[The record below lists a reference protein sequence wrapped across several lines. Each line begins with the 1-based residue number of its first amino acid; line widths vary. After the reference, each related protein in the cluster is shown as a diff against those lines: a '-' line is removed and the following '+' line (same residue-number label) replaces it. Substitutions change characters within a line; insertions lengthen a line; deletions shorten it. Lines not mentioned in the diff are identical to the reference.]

1 MNQPMNQLRNKF
13 ILISFSVFLLG
24 FLAERVESGANWVDV
39 VQPGSKYSGQYYL
52 KRDSFQFTTPTI
64 AQALVRTPIADP
76 AGYLISL
83 QEYDCQRKA
92 TRVIKASSYAPDGK
106 LIDLLVVKQAT
117 PWTVPDSTTVPG
129 YFLGLVCGQ
138 SR

>member
-1 MNQPMNQLRNKF
+1 MNQQHSKF
-13 ILISFSVFLLG
+13 ILISFSVFLIGL
-24 FLAERVESGANWVDV
+24 FTARVESGANWVDV

-52 KRDSFQFTTPTI
+52 KRDSFQFVTPTV
-64 AQALVRTPIADP
+64 AQALVRTPMADP

-92 TRVIKASSYAPDGK
+92 TRVIKASSYAADGK

-129 YFLGLVCGQ
+129 YFLSLVCGN